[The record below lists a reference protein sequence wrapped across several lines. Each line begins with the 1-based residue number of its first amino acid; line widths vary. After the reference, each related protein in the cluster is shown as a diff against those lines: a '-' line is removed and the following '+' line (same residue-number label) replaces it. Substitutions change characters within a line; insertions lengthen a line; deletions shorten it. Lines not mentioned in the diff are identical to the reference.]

1 MILAKSYIESN
12 FLDDK
17 VRSRNLLKLYAEAEV
32 RVDVGGEGE
41 AGEVGAADSYRR
53 S

>member
-1 MILAKSYIESN
+1 MSITLYIL
-12 FLDDK
+12 
-17 VRSRNLLKLYAEAEV
+17 RNSLCNIKLYAEAEV